1 MRKQTMGAE
10 DPGSWG
16 GEEAGDTWM
25 SNYLHPLT
33 IPWTVGNPVLVKEG
47 AHPFADRAFA
57 FRLDHAYLHQTHLL
71 LCFRIV
77 SKFNHLFLKYTTT
90 RISVRYVAQFR

>member
-25 SNYLHPLT
+25 SNYLHPLA

-47 AHPFADRAFA
+47 AHPFCICVSTRPRVPASYSS
-57 FRLDHAYLHQTHLL
+57 LTLL
-71 LCFRIV
+71 PCRFKI
-77 SKFNHLFLKYTTT
+77 
-90 RISVRYVAQFR
+90 